1 MPFESGPY
9 VQAAVFC
16 DMVIEDKSG
25 ALSLIRVIDRVTH
38 IAHGPEAPAEMPEVR
53 HPLKLVLMLKSGLA
67 RGRHEVK
74 IVPELPSAELK
85 QPFTTSVHFEG
96 EERGQ
101 NIIMDI
107 SYPFTMEGVYWFN
120 VYLND
125 TLLTKVPLRVMYHR
139 VVTGPPPEH

>member
-1 MPFESGPY
+1 MPFETGPY

-25 ALSLIRVIDRVTH
+25 TLSLIRVIDRVTH
-38 IAHGPEAPAEMPEVR
+38 IAHGFEAPTEMPEVR

-74 IVPELPSAELK
+74 IVPESPSAELK

-101 NIIMDI
+101 NIVMDI

-120 VYLND
+120 VYLDD

>member
-1 MPFESGPY
+1 MPLETGPY
-9 VQAAVFC
+9 VQAATFC
-16 DMVIEDKSG
+16 DTVIEDKSG
-25 ALSLIRVIDRVTH
+25 ALSLIRLVDRVTH
-38 IAHGPEAPAEMPEVR
+38 TVHGPGAPAEMPEV
-53 HPLKLVLMLKSGLA
+53 HYPLKLVLMLKSGLA
-67 RGRHEVK
+67 RGRHELK

-107 SYPFTMEGVYWFN
+107 SFPFKMEGVHWFN
-120 VYLND
+120 VYLDD

-139 VVTGPPPEH
+139 IVTGPPSEH